1 MDLMKKP
8 VRILYLVLLLIGIV
22 LPAPV
27 YLLFGKYFDQENFEN
42 RTLAEMPVLSID
54 TISSFPNDF
63 NQYWMDNLPFKADL
77 VNANGM
83 VDYKVFGS
91 AGSQYVIVGKN
102 GWLFYKG
109 QQANFE
115 NPEADYMGTNLF
127 SQEELERIRD
137 NMLRARDL
145 LRERGTEFYIFIA
158 PNKERVYSEYMPDA
172 YGEPAAE
179 NRMMQVVRY
188 LQEETDLNVLCPY
201 DDLMAFKE
209 EHPEIQL
216 YYKYDTHWNNAGSYI
231 GGRLLSEALGH
242 PMPGLDE
249 ITVKEID
256 NGTYDLAQLLG
267 LRDELRDDHV
277 YAVAG
282 YTSNT
287 INTEQDEGATEFR
300 YSNQDGTGDPR
311 KVYLVGDSFSTMMG
325 IYVASN
331 FNDMYMNS
339 YKAYSGAW
347 ILAQEDPDI
356 CIYETV
362 ERYIGNMLDFD
373 LENGIGLGNY

>member
-1 MDLMKKP
+1 MKKP
-8 VRILYLVLLLIGIV
+8 VKILYIILLAVLIV

-27 YLLFGKYFDQENFEN
+27 YLIFGRFFDHENYEN
-42 RTLAEMPVLSID
+42 RTLAELPILSVS
-54 TISSFPNDF
+54 TINSYPNDF
-63 NQYWMDNLPFKADL
+63 NQYWMDNLPFKSDL
-77 VNANGM
+77 VYWNGYI
-83 VDYKVFGS
+83 DYKVFGS

-115 NPEADYMGTNLF
+115 NPEADYMGLNLF
-127 SQEELERIRD
+127 TDEELERIKD

-145 LRERGTEFYIFIA
+145 LEERGTEFYIFIA
-158 PNKERVYSEYMPDA
+158 PNKERVYSEFMPDA
-172 YGEPAAE
+172 YGEPAE
-179 NRMMQVVRY
+179 MNRMRQVVEY
-188 LQEETDLNVLCPY
+188 LKSETDLNVLCPY
-201 DDLMAFKE
+201 DDLMAFKA

-231 GGRLLSEALGH
+231 GGRMLSEALGY

-249 ITVKEID
+249 VTVKEID
-256 NGTYDLAQLLG
+256 NGTYDLATLMG
-267 LRDELRDDHV
+267 LRDQLRDDHV
-277 YAVAG
+277 YAVDD
-282 YTSNT
+282 YTPYKIS
-287 INTEQDEGATEFR
+287 IVQDEGATEFR
-300 YSNQDGTGDPR
+300 YNNPTGEGDPR

-325 IYVASN
+325 IYVACH

-339 YKAYSGAW
+339 YKAYTGAW

-356 CIYETV
+356 CVYETV

-373 LENGIGLGNY
+373 LEKGVGLGNF